1 MINILDVFK
10 CDISVFCD
18 KLTTFYVIYKADL
31 QMKIIPLLEP

>member
-18 KLTTFYVIYKADL
+18 KLTTFYVIYKADI
-31 QMKIIPLLEP
+31 QMKSIILQES